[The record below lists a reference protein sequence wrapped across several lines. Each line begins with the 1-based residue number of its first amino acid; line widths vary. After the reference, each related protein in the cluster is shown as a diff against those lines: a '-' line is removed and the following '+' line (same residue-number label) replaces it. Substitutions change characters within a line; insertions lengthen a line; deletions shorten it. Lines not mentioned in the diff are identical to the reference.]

1 MQNPSVVLYG
11 PKNAKIEDIAVPEV
25 IDPHDVIVRINYVGV
40 CGSDVHFWHHGGI
53 GKMIN
58 PSTGIVMGHE
68 ASGTIHSVGPSVK
81 SVKPGDRVAIEP
93 GIPCRICK
101 ACKSGVYNMCRDIRF
116 AAAPGPPDTQGT
128 LSKYFRSA
136 EDFVYKIPDKM
147 GLDEAV
153 LVEPLAVA
161 VHAVKLGDVKPGE
174 TVVVMGSGTIG
185 LFCAA
190 VARQFG
196 AHRIIIVD
204 ILEKKL
210 EFAASYLKC
219 ETFRSSL
226 DASPEDN
233 ADALLKKFD
242 LVEYGIDTTG
252 GLVDTV
258 IEASGATTSIDMG
271 INLVRPGGK
280 YVQTGLG
287 KPKIEFPIVAMG
299 QKELMVRGCFRYG
312 AGDYELA
319 VGFLEKGLIDV
330 KPLISSVTPFEK
342 ATDAWEQTSRGE
354 GIKNLIR
361 GVEG

>member
-1 MQNPSVVLYG
+1 
-11 PKNAKIEDIAVPEV
+11 
-25 IDPHDVIVRINYVGV
+25 
-40 CGSDVHFWHHGGI
+40 
-53 GKMIN
+53 
-58 PSTGIVMGHE
+58 
-68 ASGTIHSVGPSVK
+68 
-81 SVKPGDRVAIEP
+81 
-93 GIPCRICK
+93 
-101 ACKSGVYNMCRDIRF
+101 MCRSMRF

-136 EDFVYKIPDKM
+136 EDFVYKIPDQM

-161 VHAVKLGDVKPGE
+161 VHAVKLADVRPGE

-210 EFAASYLKC
+210 EFAAGYLKC
-219 ETFRSSL
+219 ETFRSSTE
-226 DASPEDN
+226 ASPEDN
-233 ADALLKKFD
+233 AEQLLKKFD
-242 LVEYGIDTTG
+242 LVESGIDTTG

-258 IEASGATTSIDMG
+258 IEASGATSSIDMG
-271 INLVRPGGK
+271 IDVLQPGGK

-287 KPKIEFPIVAMG
+287 KPKIEFPIVAMS

-319 VGFLEKGLIDV
+319 VRFLEEGLIDV
-330 KPLISSVTPFEK
+330 KPLISSITPFEK
-342 ATDAWEQTSRGE
+342 ATEAWEKTSKGE
-354 GIKNLIR
+354 GIKNLIQ
-361 GVEG
+361 GVQNS